1 MTRDLAV
8 GVSAAGLVSLDD
20 PAAEA
25 SARTG
30 NKAATLAMLRRA
42 GFRVPPGVVVTADAA
57 LDTLAKVPDLLGA
70 GPWAVRSSSSVE
82 DGQERSFAGQFETI
96 LNVDSG
102 GLSAAVI
109 RCRRSGLADRVKAYA
124 GERGPGSIAV
134 LIQRM
139 VPAAAAGVA
148 FSIDPVTGRGCS
160 VIEAVAGLGERL
172 VSGAATPERWTVDPD
187 GTIEA
192 PSPATVLETEQ
203 ARAIADLAR
212 KVEAHFGRPQDIEW
226 AIAGGELWLLQ
237 TRPVTTLPSAG
248 IELIPIPTEAPPP
261 GFWQRD
267 TFHWPLPQSPFGR
280 VLMFDQLVNVFP
292 RVFAELGM
300 LMDRVELRFIGGWA
314 YSQVIPVGAPPS
326 ALSGGFGVLS
336 GGRNQP
342 PRWLLALLMRL
353 HPAIRRRA
361 AAAERAIATDLPFTI
376 IRRWFD
382 EWRPEFQ
389 ADARRAL
396 ALDLGSLSDQEL
408 AGQLA
413 HRIEML
419 GRPEHSIV
427 GLAYFVVLFE
437 LAAACRELLGWD
449 TVKMLT
455 LLEGLSTASS
465 EPARQLAS
473 IAELARAKP
482 AIRDLLQQIDETTP
496 ERLAGVDAEF
506 AQAFTRYVDATG
518 HRSVRWDVIDPNLAE
533 MPHLLLRLVA
543 DQLEVGFSPDAVA
556 QEAMRRRNQAA
567 DDARSLLASRPAAD
581 RERFERALARARETY
596 PAFEDRVWHTTSV
609 QLGLL
614 RYLALEIGRRL
625 ADRGQLA
632 AVEDVFFLET
642 QEARSALLDGGD
654 RRDTARI
661 RKGQRAW
668 AIANPGPLTFGV
680 LPSGEP
686 PFDLLPPAARHV
698 NESLVWGLTLFLG
711 GERPSEKG
719 PNLVAGAPASRGR
732 YTGTVR
738 VVMGEHEFGKIRK
751 GDVVVCP
758 VTSPAWSFVFPIVGA
773 LVTNEGG
780 ILSHPAIIAR
790 EHGIPAVVGTGNATS
805 LLKDGQRVTVDG
817 NQGVVE
823 LLDA

>member
-1 MTRDLAV
+1 MTSDLSV
-8 GVSAAGLVSLDD
+8 RVSTAGLVSLDD

-57 LDTLAKVPDLLGA
+57 LDTLAKVTDLLGA

-96 LNVDSG
+96 LNVDTG

-109 RCRRSGLADRVKAYA
+109 RCRRSGLADRVKGYA
-124 GERGPGSIAV
+124 GEGGLGSMGV
-134 LIQRM
+134 LIQPM
-139 VPAAAAGVA
+139 VLADAAGVA
-148 FSIDPVTGRGCS
+148 FSIDPVTGRRCS

-172 VSGAATPERWTVDPD
+172 VSGTATPERWTVDAD
-187 GTIEA
+187 GPIEV
-192 PSPATVLETEQ
+192 PSAATVLETEQ
-203 ARAIADLAR
+203 AQAIANLAR

-226 AIAGGELWLLQ
+226 AIAGRELWLLQ
-237 TRPVTTLPSAG
+237 ARPVTTLAGAG

-336 GGRNQP
+336 GGGSQP

-389 ADARRAL
+389 ADARLAL
-396 ALDLGSLSDQEL
+396 ALDLGSLPDQEL
-408 AGQLA
+408 AGHLD

-437 LAAACRELLGWD
+437 LADACLELLGWD

-473 IAELARAKP
+473 VAELARAKP
-482 AIRDLLQQIDETTP
+482 AIRDLLHQIDETTP
-496 ERLAGVDAEF
+496 ERLADVDAEF
-506 AQAFTRYVDATG
+506 AQAFSRYVDATG
-518 HRSVRWDVIDPNLAE
+518 HRSVRWDVIDSNLAE
-533 MPHLLLRLVA
+533 MPHLLLHLVA
-543 DQLEVGFSPDAVA
+543 DQLEFGFSPDEVA
-556 QEAMRRRNQAA
+556 QEALRRRNLAA

-581 RERFERALARARETY
+581 GERFERALTRARETY
-596 PAFEDRVWHTTSV
+596 PSFEDRVWHTTSV

-632 AVEDVFFLET
+632 AVDDVFFLET
-642 QEARSALLDGGD
+642 QEARSALVDGGD
-654 RRDTARI
+654 RRETARI

-698 NESLVWGLTLFLG
+698 NEALVWGVTLFLG
-711 GERPSEKG
+711 GRPSEKG

-758 VTSPAWSFVFPIVGA
+758 VTSPAWSFVFPNVGA

-805 LLKDGQRVTVDG
+805 VLKDGQRVTVDG